1 MSIMSLLQTAIPRAM
16 TDDFSKARID
26 EYAQSL
32 PEDQLDDFYE
42 TAMLARRQRSTPSFI
57 YEENYPKT
65 SGGLFTDS
73 YDADSEVT
81 ISKENRDRE
90 ANAFMDLLN
99 SEKMQG
105 FNEAQYNEALSP
117 KALDFLKELTEFKQ
131 EFGFAPLNVKEL
143 EAKTRVFDI

>member
-1 MSIMSLLQTAIPRAM
+1 MSILSLLQTTIPRAAV
-16 TDDFSKARID
+16 DQLSKARID

-32 PEDQLDDFYE
+32 PEDQLDNFYE

-57 YEENYPKT
+57 CEENYPKT
-65 SGGLFTDS
+65 SGGLFADS
-73 YDADSEVT
+73 YDAGSEVT
-81 ISKENRDRE
+81 ISKENFDRE

-105 FNEAQYNEALSP
+105 FKEAQYNEALSP

-131 EFGFAPLNVKEL
+131 EFGFAPLNVREL
-143 EAKTRVFDI
+143 EAKARIFDT

>member
-57 YEENYPKT
+57 YEEN
-65 SGGLFTDS
+65 
-73 YDADSEVT
+73 
-81 ISKENRDRE
+81 
-90 ANAFMDLLN
+90 
-99 SEKMQG
+99 
-105 FNEAQYNEALSP
+105 
-117 KALDFLKELTEFKQ
+117 
-131 EFGFAPLNVKEL
+131 
-143 EAKTRVFDI
+143 